1 MSREEEFDAFY
12 RDARDRLLVQT
23 FALTGDVRVARS
35 AVRDAFVVAW
45 HHWRKVS
52 RHPDPED
59 WVRPHAWQH
68 AHRRHVARPW
78 HREKG
83 LDPEVA
89 ATIEALGKISHTQR
103 RVLLLTHL
111 ASVRLEE
118 MAHEVGLTV
127 EDTTRELQ
135 TATSQLAVHRGCPT
149 TGVPLL
155 LRSLL
160 QSPPEVRWPRA
171 SIIRRA
177 GATRRRTHTT
187 AGAVAAVLA
196 VAVTGTLVSDPS
208 GVRPTLERAA
218 VSVDPAPRPSPPPAP
233 APEDT
238 EALPTSA
245 MLSEERV
252 SDLLPGS
259 GWAEVRT
266 HDNTYGDGL
275 VMPCQQ
281 ARYADPRLLD
291 ALVREIRT
299 PRDRK
304 PRRSVVATTEVSRSE
319 AAARRALARLG
330 DWFARCDD
338 EGRTQLLGTSTVEG
352 VDDAVQVVLRDW
364 DDPITTTVVGM
375 ARSGR
380 FVVTTASSVRRA
392 DVELPRLQAQLL
404 ATAVAG
410 VCELD
415 GGGRC
420 PDDDRAPQLRPRDPL
435 PAGDPTTM
443 LVETDLPPVSRIDL
457 PWVGTRPGRPRGD
470 NAAATRCDRTSFA
483 GRVGGK
489 PFRDVT
495 TRTFLIPEAEL
506 PVEFGLTE
514 TVGTLPAPQAR
525 AFVSTIRRKMS
536 TCADRELGTEVFTA
550 SSRASTAEELAVWH
564 VTVEVSET
572 RSVKYYM
579 AVARTGGQVLQLGFI
594 PAPGVEMD
602 RGAFLALAE
611 RGLQRLRSG
620 A

>member
-23 FALTGDVRVARS
+23 FALTGDVRVART
-35 AVRDAFVVAW
+35 AVRDAFVEAW
-45 HHWRKVS
+45 HHWRKVA
-52 RHPDPED
+52 RRPDPED
-59 WVRPHAWQH
+59 WVRPRAWQH

-89 ATIEALGKISHTQR
+89 ATIEALSKITHTQR

-111 ASVRLEE
+111 ASVRLED

-135 TATSQLAVHRGCPT
+135 TATSQLAVHRGSPT

-160 QSPPEVRWPRA
+160 ETPPEVRWPRA
-171 SIIRRA
+171 SIIRRS

-187 AGAVAAVLA
+187 IGAVAAVAA
-196 VAVTGTLVSDPS
+196 VAVTGALVSDP
-208 GVRPTLERAA
+208 GGARPTLDRAA
-218 VSVDPAPRPSPPPAP
+218 VGSVSTPRPPSTP

-238 EALPTSA
+238 QVLPTSA
-245 MLSEERV
+245 MVSVDRV
-252 SDLLPGS
+252 ADLLPGRA
-259 GWAEVRT
+259 WEETRT

-281 ARYADPRLLD
+281 ARYADPRLVD

-299 PRDRK
+299 PRGAE
-304 PRRSVVATTEVSRSE
+304 PRRSVVATTEVSRSA
-319 AAARRALARLG
+319 AAARAAMARLG
-330 DWFARCDD
+330 DWFGRCADG
-338 EGRTQLLGTSTVEG
+338 GRTQLLDTSTVRG
-352 VDDAVQVVLRDW
+352 VGEDAVQLVLRDW
-364 DDPITTTVVGM
+364 DDPVTTTVVGM

-380 FVVTTASSVRRA
+380 FVVTTASSVRSA
-392 DVELPRLQAQLL
+392 QVELPRVQAQLL
-404 ATAVAG
+404 AAAVAG
-410 VCELD
+410 VCDLE

-420 PDDDRAPQLRPRDPL
+420 PDDSQAPELRPRDPL

-443 LVETDLPPVSRIDL
+443 IVETDLPPVSGVDA
-457 PWVGTRPGRPRGD
+457 PWVGTDPEPVGTD
-470 NAAATRCDRTSFA
+470 NVASTRCDRTSFA
-483 GRVGGK
+483 GRVGGR
-489 PFRDVT
+489 PIRRAA
-495 TRTFLIPEAEL
+495 TRTFLIPEARL

-514 TVGTLPAPQAR
+514 TVGLLPAPQAR
-525 AFVSTIRRKMS
+525 TFVSDIRRKMS
-536 TCADRELGTEVFTA
+536 TCSDRDLGTEVFTA
-550 SSRASTAEELAVWH
+550 ASRTGAVEELAVWH

-579 AVARTGGQVLQLGFI
+579 AVARSGGQVLQLGFI
-594 PAPGVEMD
+594 PAPGVEMG

-611 RGLQRLRSG
+611 RGLARLRSG

>member
-1 MSREEEFDAFY
+1 MSAEAEFDAFY
-12 RDARDRLLVQT
+12 RDARERLLVQT

-45 HHWRKVS
+45 HHWRKVA
-52 RHPDPED
+52 RHDRPED

-89 ATIEALGKISHTQR
+89 ATIEALGKLSHTQR

-135 TATSQLAVHRGCPT
+135 SATSQLAVHRGSPT
-149 TGVPLL
+149 TAVPLL

-160 QSPPEVRWPRA
+160 ESPPEVRWPRA
-171 SIIRRA
+171 SIIRRS

-208 GVRPTLERAA
+208 GVRPTLDRAA
-218 VSVDPAPRPSPPPAP
+218 VGVVSAPRPSTTP
-233 APEDT
+233 APED
-238 EALPTSA
+238 AQVLPTSA
-245 MLSEERV
+245 MLPVDRV
-252 SDLLPGS
+252 VDLLPGN

-281 ARYADPRLLD
+281 ARYADPRLID

-299 PRDRK
+299 PRGRE

-319 AAARRALARLG
+319 AAARRALARLAE
-330 DWFARCDD
+330 WFARCDV
-338 EGRTQLLGTSTVEG
+338 EGRTQLLGTSTVKG

-364 DDPITTTVVGM
+364 DDPVTTTVVGM

-404 ATAVAG
+404 ASAVAG

-420 PDDDRAPQLRPRDPL
+420 PDDDRAPQLEPRDPL
-435 PAGDPTTM
+435 PAGEPTTM
-443 LVETDLPPVSRIDL
+443 LVENDLPPVSRVDS
-457 PWVGTRPGRPRGD
+457 PWVGTRPGRLQGD

-489 PFRDVT
+489 PLRDVT
-495 TRTFLIPEAEL
+495 TRTFLIPEAKL

-514 TVGTLPAPQAR
+514 TVGRLPAPQAR

-536 TCADRELGTEVFTA
+536 SCADRDLGTEVFTA
-550 SSRASTAEELAVWH
+550 ASRASTAEELAVWH
-564 VTVEVSET
+564 VTVEVSDT

>member
-52 RHPDPED
+52 RHTDPED
-59 WVRPHAWQH
+59 WARPHAWQH

-89 ATIEALGKISHTQR
+89 ATIEALGKITHTQR

-111 ASVRLEE
+111 ASVRLED
-118 MAHEVGLTV
+118 MAHEVGLTI

-149 TGVPLL
+149 TSVPLL

-160 QSPPEVRWPRA
+160 ESPPEVRWPRA
-171 SIIRRA
+171 SIIRRS

-187 AGAVAAVLA
+187 LGAAAAVAA
-196 VAVTGTLVSDPS
+196 VAVTGALVADPG
-208 GVRPTLERAA
+208 GVRPTLDRAA
-218 VSVDPAPRPSPPPAP
+218 VGTVAAPPPTSTP

-238 EALPTSA
+238 QALPTSA
-245 MLSEERV
+245 MLTVDRV
-252 SDLLPGS
+252 AELLPGR
-259 GWAEVRT
+259 GWEETRT

-281 ARYADPRLLD
+281 ARYADPRLVD

-299 PRDRK
+299 PRGAE
-304 PRRSVVATTEVSRSE
+304 PRRSVVATTEVSRSA
-319 AAARRALARLG
+319 AAARAALARLG
-330 DWFARCDD
+330 EWFARCADG
-338 EGRTQLLGTSTVEG
+338 GRTQLLDTSTVQG
-352 VDDAVQVVLRDW
+352 VGEDAVQVVLRDW
-364 DDPITTTVVGM
+364 DDPVTTTVVGM

-380 FVVTTASSVRRA
+380 FVVTTASSVRNAR
-392 DVELPRLQAQLL
+392 VELPGAQAQLL

-410 VCELD
+410 VCDLE

-420 PDDDRAPQLRPRDPL
+420 PDDSQAPALRPRDPL
-435 PAGDPTTM
+435 PAGDPATM
-443 LVETDLPPVSRIDL
+443 LVETDLPPVSRVEL
-457 PWVGTRPGRPRGD
+457 PWVGTQPGRLRGD
-470 NAAATRCDRTSFA
+470 NAAATRCDRTAFA
-483 GRVGGK
+483 GTVGGK
-489 PFRDVT
+489 SFRDVS

-525 AFVSTIRRKMS
+525 TFVSGIRRKMS
-536 TCADRELGTEVFTA
+536 TCSDRDLGTEVLTA
-550 SSRASTAEELAVWH
+550 ASRAGSSEELAVWH

-579 AVARTGGQVLQLGFI
+579 AVARSGGRVLQLGFI

-611 RGLQRLRSG
+611 RGLARLR
-620 A
+620 ADT

>member
-1 MSREEEFDAFY
+1 MSKEEEFDAFY

-59 WVRPHAWQH
+59 WARPHAWQH

-89 ATIEALGKISHTQR
+89 ATIEALGTITHTQR

-111 ASVRLEE
+111 ASVRLED

-149 TGVPLL
+149 TSVPLL

-160 QSPPEVRWPRA
+160 ESPPEVRWPRA

-187 AGAVAAVLA
+187 VGAVAAVAA
-196 VAVTGTLVSDPS
+196 VAVTGALVAEPG
-208 GVRPTLERAA
+208 GVRPTLDRATVGT
-218 VSVDPAPRPSPPPAP
+218 VSAPRAPSTP

-238 EALPTSA
+238 QALPSGA
-245 MLSEERV
+245 MLTVDRV
-252 SDLLPGS
+252 ADLLPGR
-259 GWAEVRT
+259 GWEETRT

-281 ARYADPRLLD
+281 ARYADPRLVD

-299 PRDRK
+299 PRGAE
-304 PRRSVVATTEVSRSE
+304 PRRSVVTTTEVSRSE
-319 AAARRALARLG
+319 SAARRAMDRLG
-330 DWFARCDD
+330 GWFARCDD
-338 EGRTQLLGTSTVEG
+338 GGRTQLLGTSTVEG
-352 VDDAVQVVLRDW
+352 VDEAVQVVLRDW
-364 DDPITTTVVGM
+364 DDPVTTTVVGL

-380 FVVTTASSVRRA
+380 YVVTTASSVRRA
-392 DVELPRLQAQLL
+392 SVEVPRLQAQLL
-404 ATAVAG
+404 ASAVAG
-410 VCELD
+410 VCDLE

-420 PDDDRAPQLRPRDPL
+420 PDEDRAPDLRPRDPL
-435 PAGDPTTM
+435 PAGDPATM
-443 LVETDLPPVSRIDL
+443 LVETDLPPVSRVDL
-457 PWVGTRPGRPRGD
+457 PWVGTQPGRLRGD

-483 GRVGGK
+483 GQVDGK
-489 PFRDVT
+489 PFRDVS

-514 TVGTLPAPQAR
+514 TIGRLPSPQAR
-525 AFVSTIRRKMS
+525 TFVSDIRRRMS
-536 TCADRELGTEVFTA
+536 TCTDRDLGTEVFTA
-550 SSRASTAEELAVWH
+550 SSRASAAEELAVWH

-579 AVARTGGQVLQLGFI
+579 AVARSGGRVLQLGFI

-611 RGLQRLRSG
+611 RGLERLRSG
-620 A
+620 T

>member
-35 AVRDAFVVAW
+35 AVRDAFVEAW

-52 RHPDPED
+52 RHADPED

-89 ATIEALGKISHTQR
+89 ATLEALAKITHTQR

-111 ASVRLEE
+111 ASVRLED

-135 TATSQLAVHRGCPT
+135 TATSQLAVHRGSPT
-149 TGVPLL
+149 TAVPLL

-160 QSPPEVRWPRA
+160 ETPPEVRWPRA
-171 SIIRRA
+171 SIIRRS

-187 AGAVAAVLA
+187 IGAVAAVAA
-196 VAVTGTLVSDPS
+196 VALTGALVSDPA
-208 GVRPTLERAA
+208 GVRPTLDRATVGT
-218 VSVDPAPRPSPPPAP
+218 VSAPRPTSTP
-233 APEDT
+233 APED
-238 EALPTSA
+238 AQVLPTSA
-245 MLSEERV
+245 MVSVDRV
-252 SDLLPGS
+252 ADLLPGR
-259 GWAEVRT
+259 GWEETRT
-266 HDNTYGDGL
+266 HDNTHGDGL

-281 ARYADPRLLD
+281 ARYADPRLVD

-299 PRDRK
+299 PRGAE
-304 PRRSVVATTEVSRSE
+304 PRRSVVATTEASRSA
-319 AAARRALARLG
+319 AAARAAMARLG
-330 DWFARCDD
+330 DWFARCADG
-338 EGRTQLLGTSTVEG
+338 GRTQLLDTSTVRG
-352 VDDAVQVVLRDW
+352 LGDDAVQLVLRDW
-364 DDPITTTVVGM
+364 DDPVTTTVVGM

-380 FVVTTASSVRRA
+380 FVVTTASSVRSAR
-392 DVELPRLQAQLL
+392 VELPRQQAQLL

-410 VCELD
+410 VCGLE

-420 PDDDRAPQLRPRDPL
+420 PDDSRAPQLRPRDPL
-435 PAGDPTTM
+435 PAGDPATM
-443 LVETDLPPVSRIDL
+443 LVESDLPPVSGVDA
-457 PWVGTRPGRPRGD
+457 PWVGTDPEPVGGD
-470 NAAATRCDRTSFA
+470 NVAATRCDRTSFA
-483 GRVGGK
+483 GRVGGQ
-489 PFRDVT
+489 PIRRAT
-495 TRTFLIPEAEL
+495 TRTFLIPEARL

-514 TVGTLPAPQAR
+514 TVGLLPAPQAR
-525 AFVSTIRRKMS
+525 TFVSDIRRKMS
-536 TCADRELGTEVFTA
+536 TCSDRDLGTDVLTA
-550 SSRASTAEELAVWH
+550 ASRTGATEELAVWH

-579 AVARTGGQVLQLGFI
+579 AVARSGGQVLQLGFI
-594 PAPGVEMD
+594 PAPGVEMG

-611 RGLQRLRSG
+611 RGLARLRSG